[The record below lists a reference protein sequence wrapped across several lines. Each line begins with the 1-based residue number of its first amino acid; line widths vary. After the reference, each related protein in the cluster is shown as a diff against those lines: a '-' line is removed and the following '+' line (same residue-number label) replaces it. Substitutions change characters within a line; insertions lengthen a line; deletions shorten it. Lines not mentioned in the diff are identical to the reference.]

1 MCAERSSAHV
11 LDAVRAMII
20 LHAMI
25 NLDETFWRA
34 PFSEVADE
42 VVSRCAAAQ
51 VSLPEILGEAGVTHS
66 TWRRWRSG
74 SVSPSFSKFGP
85 IVLALHKRT

>member
-11 LDAVRAMII
+11 LDLVIGICI
-20 LHAMI
+20 LRAMI
-25 NLDETFWRA
+25 NLDPAFWRA
-34 PFSEVADE
+34 PFREVAEE
-42 VVSRCAAAQ
+42 VVSRCAAAN

-85 IVLALHKRT
+85 IVLALHKRK